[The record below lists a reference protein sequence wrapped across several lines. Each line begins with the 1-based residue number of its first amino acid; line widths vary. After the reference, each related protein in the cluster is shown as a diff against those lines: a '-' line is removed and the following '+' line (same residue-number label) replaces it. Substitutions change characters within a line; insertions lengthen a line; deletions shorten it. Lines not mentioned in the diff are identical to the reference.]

1 MLNTKAWVCGKLK
14 ANTALTTLL
23 GGADRI
29 GYMYPNDFTV
39 MPQVCYQELNQ
50 SAVDE
55 GYKDNFA
62 ISYDTDMQIDV
73 WTANNVSTSSISIAV
88 SSVMEALLFNLDS
101 AIDVPDPDTKLQHK
115 VLRFS
120 RRVIAEELI

>member
-1 MLNTKAWVCGKLK
+1 MVNVKTWVYGKLI

-23 GGADRI
+23 GGASKI
-29 GYMYPNDFTV
+29 VYMYPNDFNA
-39 MPQVCYQELNQ
+39 MPVLCYQELNQ
-50 SAVDE
+50 NAVDG

-62 ISYDTDMQIDV
+62 VSYDTDIQIDV
-73 WTANNVSTSSISIAV
+73 WTANNISTSAISIAA
-88 SSVMEALLFNLDS
+88 SSVMEGLLFNLDS